1 VVKALVNESRR
12 AVVIASRET
21 AGFYRILG
29 FSEVYGV
36 DKPEE
41 AYKLIVDLKSRRD
54 IGLILVEE
62 SIMRKLGLDH
72 MSLNE
77 RGLTPLVT
85 VIPDTKEFLTQNPSL
100 YYRKYAQ
107 RVIGYEVSF

>member
-1 VVKALVNESRR
+1 MVTESKRVVVVANRES
-12 AVVIASRET
+12 

-29 FSEVYGV
+29 FSEVYVV

-41 AYKLIVDLKSRRD
+41 AYNLIVDFKSRRD
-54 IGLILVEE
+54 VGLILVEE

-72 MSLNE
+72 MNLNE

-85 VIPDTKEFLTQNPSL
+85 VIPDTKEFLAQNPTL

>member
-1 VVKALVNESRR
+1 VVTESKR
-12 AVVIASRET
+12 VVVVANRESAS
-21 AGFYRILG
+21 FYRVLG
-29 FSEVYGV
+29 FSEVYVV

-41 AYKLIVDLKSRRD
+41 AYNLIVDFKSRRD
-54 IGLILVEE
+54 VGLILVEE

-72 MSLNE
+72 MNLNE
-77 RGLTPLVT
+77 RGLTSLVT
-85 VIPDTKEFLTQNPSL
+85 VIPDTKEFLAQNPTL